1 MHGMA
6 NNVHKYPL
14 RVLFQFVHGGLNN
27 HEVRLCSVGRRPQ
40 PIESCPQI
48 VFYHA
53 TRTPV
58 LERDRVAHR
67 DSDALIFRDYG
78 WGVLNTKSFIIEQW
92 TSLPV
97 EGVLS
102 NDDPQEVCAPTH
114 IHKPSRLRTIP
125 QAFQGK
131 LVEARP
137 VSDTFL

>member
-1 MHGMA
+1 M
-6 NNVHKYPL
+6 P
-14 RVLFQFVHGGLNN
+14 
-27 HEVRLCSVGRRPQ
+27 
-40 PIESCPQI
+40 SCPQI

-78 WGVLNTKSFIIEQW
+78 WGILNSKSFALEQW

-102 NDDPQEVCAPTH
+102 NDDPQEVCISSHTGRA
-114 IHKPSRLRTIP
+114 S
-125 QAFQGK
+125 
-131 LVEARP
+131 
-137 VSDTFL
+137 